1 MGAVIGVIAFLAAIF
16 ALEGLT
22 YIAWAALT
30 LSKYALY
37 RACKLGKMPMR
48 EYFKYYYKLATEQKG

>member
-1 MGAVIGVIAFLAAIF
+1 MGAILGAIIFMTAIF
-16 ALEGLT
+16 ALEGLS
-22 YIAWAALT
+22 YVAWATLT
-30 LSKYALY
+30 LGKYALY